1 MTDDTLENKEDLARS
16 RDFITDIAFKRIQML
31 EDASDAIDNK
41 GGVLLGLLSVV
52 IALILGGSRLGVSS
66 PIEMLFFLLGA
77 GLLFASLI
85 LLVCCIAPRP
95 RRLDPDVE
103 KLLNTHWHT
112 GLDETRENVAASLQA
127 AWKVNNRAHHAKT
140 TLFAC
145 ALWLAVAGI
154 ASIAVSVLVVRA
166 LA

>member
-1 MTDDTLENKEDLARS
+1 MNDDPLKNTEDLARS
-16 RDFITDIAFKRIQML
+16 RDFITNIAFKRIQML
-31 EDASDAIDNK
+31 EDASDAVDSK
-41 GGVLLGLLSVV
+41 GGVLLGLLSVA
-52 IALILGGSRLGVSS
+52 IALVLSGTALNVSS
-66 PIEMLFFLLGA
+66 AIEMLFSYLGA

-85 LLVCCIAPRP
+85 LLVSCITPRI

-103 KLLNTHWHT
+103 KLLSTHWDT
-112 GLDETRENVAASLQA
+112 ELNETRENVAASLRE
-127 AWKVNNRAHHAKT
+127 AWRVNNRAHQAKT